1 MSFTAPESLSEQIA
15 KYLAASIISG
25 KMTPGERIQEAR
37 VVNEL
42 SVSRGS
48 VREALLILERRYLIN
63 ILPRRGAV
71 VAELSEEN
79 VSQLYDLYINLLVML
94 AVRVADNWQDDALDP
109 VLSEWEKMRDCNQ
122 NEDRAAFV
130 AAGFRLMH
138 EACQI
143 ARNDYLS
150 EILSNLQPALHRA
163 YALGVRYRPAEV
175 SHAFRF
181 FAELIQA
188 VARRDRNAIPTI
200 IKAYGK
206 HQCSTVLAALAEETS
221 ACA

>member
-1 MSFTAPESLSEQIA
+1 MSFLAPESLSEQIA
-15 KYLAASIISG
+15 KYLAASIIQG
-25 KMTPGERIQEAR
+25 KLRPGERIQEAR

-71 VAELSEEN
+71 VAELTPDK
-79 VSQLYDLYINLLVML
+79 VTQLYDLYISLLVML
-94 AVRVADNWQDDALDP
+94 ALQVAENWRDDALDP
-109 VLSEWEKMRDCNQ
+109 VLTEWEKMRDLNEL
-122 NEDRAAFV
+122 EDRTAFI
-130 AAGFRLMH
+130 AAGFRLMR
-138 EACQI
+138 EACAI
-143 ARNDYLS
+143 AGNTYLT
-150 EILSNLQPALHRA
+150 EILDNLQPALHRA
-163 YALGVRYRPAEV
+163 YALAVRYKPAEV
-175 SHAFRF
+175 SNAFRF

-188 VARRDRNAIPTI
+188 VARRDRTAIPTI

-206 HQCSTVLAALAEETS
+206 HQCSTVLAALAEDTS

>member
-25 KMTPGERIQEAR
+25 KMKPGERIQEAR

-71 VAELSEEN
+71 VAELSEQN

-94 AVRVADNWQDDALDP
+94 AVRVADNWQDDALDQQK
-109 VLSEWEKMRDCNQ
+109 S
-122 NEDRAAFV
+122 
-130 AAGFRLMH
+130 
-138 EACQI
+138 
-143 ARNDYLS
+143 
-150 EILSNLQPALHRA
+150 
-163 YALGVRYRPAEV
+163 
-175 SHAFRF
+175 
-181 FAELIQA
+181 
-188 VARRDRNAIPTI
+188 
-200 IKAYGK
+200 
-206 HQCSTVLAALAEETS
+206 
-221 ACA
+221 